1 MSRTFNPKFADILSE
16 AFARGTDFKPL
27 DITQEHIDE
36 AIRSANLL
44 LVKFSNKGVKQY
56 QLIQQ
61 SFTTTGSGVAQY
73 TLAAGVLDVWAAV
86 LTRNGQDTPMWPM
99 GRVDYFDIPNK
110 ANPGRPF
117 NYFVNKG
124 ESGNTARSI
133 FLWPASQNTTDV
145 VKYWAWMRNEDQLT
159 MGQDSPMA
167 YEWFDAYAA
176 ELAYRLSAKFAK
188 DKMGPLKM
196 EADEAFKDAQAG
208 GRERAPTR
216 LRMRGYTKPRGGRYG

>member
-1 MSRTFNPKFADILSE
+1 MSRTFTPKFADILSE
-16 AFARGTDFKPL
+16 AFTRGTDFKPL
-27 DITQEHIDE
+27 DINQEHIEE
-36 AIRSANLL
+36 ALRSANLL
-44 LVKFSNKGVKQY
+44 LIEFSNRGVKQY

-61 SFTTTGSGVAQY
+61 THTTIANEQSFL
-73 TLAAGVLDVWAAV
+73 LAAGVLDVWAAV
-86 LTRNGQDTPMWPM
+86 LTRSGQDTPMWPM

-124 ESGNTARSI
+124 ESGTTARSM
-133 FLWPASQNTTDV
+133 FLWPAAQNNTDI

-159 MGQDSPMA
+159 MGQDAPMA
-167 YEWFDAYAA
+167 YEWYDAYAA
-176 ELAYRLSAKFAK
+176 NLAMRLARKYAKEKVA
-188 DKMGPLKM
+188 DLKI
-196 EADEAFKDAQAG
+196 EFEEAFKYAQAG

>member
-27 DITQEHIDE
+27 DIAPEHIEE
-36 AIRSANLL
+36 AIRSANLA

-61 SFTTTGSGVAQY
+61 TFTTTANDAEY
-73 TLAAGVLDVWAAV
+73 LLAAGVLDVWAAV
-86 LTRNGQDTPMWPM
+86 LTRDGFDTPMWPM
-99 GRVDYFDIPNK
+99 GRVDYFDIPSK
-110 ANPGRPF
+110 DNPGRPF

-133 FLWPASQNTTDV
+133 FLWPAAQNNTDV
-145 VKYWAWMRNEDQLT
+145 VTYWAWMRNEDVLT
-159 MGQDSPMA
+159 LGQDSPMA

-176 ELAYRLSAKFAK
+176 ELAARLAGKYAK
-188 DKMGPLKM
+188 DKVAGL
-196 EADEAFKDAQAG
+196 EATAETAFKDAMAG
-208 GRERAPTR
+208 NRERAPTR
-216 LRMRGYTKPRGGRYG
+216 LRMRGYCKPRGGRYG